1 MWQLYIRQSIDHED
15 CTFDDQT
22 FETQLGGQV
31 IEYDVGQPID
41 YPDTIDFGVQD
52 NIYEGGPDYNYGDEE
67 QGWEES
73 AGYDSY

>member
-1 MWQLYIRQSIDHED
+1 MERE
-15 CTFDDQT
+15 TFD
-22 FETQLGGQV
+22 GQD
-31 IEYDVGQPID
+31 YPDAFDYGQPID

-52 NIYEGGPDYNYGDEE
+52 NIYKGGPDYNYGDEE